1 MVLNGLK
8 WRLLLFLEAI
18 IQKLKGDF
26 VILLNQKRVL
36 AAIAALLVLILLAGC
51 TSSKSAEETLQ
62 DALKKSSQITS
73 YSMKGSLQISDLK
86 LPETA
91 DDEGY
96 ASMASGFLS
105 NAELS
110 WTGGYRKDPMLAEIN
125 LQINIKGDLAMTI
138 TVPIVMNKE
147 KLWVKVPNIPMLGLP
162 AEIVGKYIEV
172 DLKKL
177 AEQEGQDIQSLD
189 IGTTQ
194 KLVSDVSAIVF
205 KHIDE
210 DTYLKDVSAK
220 DAGITTDGI
229 DKVVQTHVTKD
240 QVEPLIQTITNDIG
254 PEVIDL
260 LSKNEEYRKM
270 LKIEQSDL
278 DEAKKSLAE
287 SKDND
292 ISKDLEEFKKSVQT
306 LDILSNIGIDGKGYA
321 SYTDA
326 KIAFAGTEADQT
338 TSGTIKIVQELTDI
352 NGDVKLSGE
361 PKAEEVLTDDQLSQL
376 GLPGLGGG
384 SL

>member
-1 MVLNGLK
+1 MLNH
-8 WRLLLFLEAI
+8 
-18 IQKLKGDF
+18 
-26 VILLNQKRVL
+26 KRVL

-51 TSSKSAEETLQ
+51 TGSKSASETLQ
-62 DALKKSSQITS
+62 DALKKSSQIDS
-73 YSMKGSLQISDLK
+73 YSMKGSLQVSDLK

-125 LQINIKGDLAMTI
+125 LQINIKGDLAMTF

-194 KLVSDVSAIVF
+194 KLLNDVSAIVF

-260 LSKNEEYRKM
+260 LSKNEAYRKM
-270 LKIEQSDL
+270 LKLEQSDL

-326 KIAFAGTEADQT
+326 KIAFAGTEDGQT
-338 TSGTIKIVQELTDI
+338 TSGTLKIVQELTDI

-361 PKAEEVLTDDQLSQL
+361 PKAEDVLTEDQLSQL

>member
-1 MVLNGLK
+1 M
-8 WRLLLFLEAI
+8 EAASI
-18 IQKLKGDF
+18 FRGDHPELKGAF
-26 VILLNQKRVL
+26 VILFTSKRLL
-36 AAIAALLVLILLAGC
+36 AAVAALLVLILLAGC
-51 TSSKSAEETLQ
+51 TGSKSTEETLQ
-62 DALKKSSQITS
+62 DALKKSSQINS

-91 DDEGY
+91 DDVDGY

-162 AEIVGKYIEV
+162 EEIVGKYIEV

-194 KLVSDVSAIVF
+194 KLVNDVSAIVF

-210 DTYLKDVSAK
+210 ETYLKDVSSK
-220 DAGITTDGI
+220 DAGITADGV
-229 DKVVQTHVTKD
+229 DKVVQMHVTKD
-240 QVEPLIQTITNDIG
+240 QVEPLIQTVVNEIA

-278 DEAKKSLAE
+278 DEAKKGLAE
-287 SKDND
+287 AKDND

-306 LDILSNIGIDGKGYA
+306 LDILSNIGINGKGYV
-321 SYTDA
+321 SYSDA
-326 KIAFAGTEADQT
+326 KIAFAGSEDGQSA
-338 TSGTIKIVQELTDI
+338 SGTLKVVQELTDI

-361 PKAEEVLTDDQLSQL
+361 PKAEDVLTEDQLSQL
-376 GLPGLGGG
+376 GLPGLSGG

>member
-1 MVLNGLK
+1 M
-8 WRLLLFLEAI
+8 
-18 IQKLKGDF
+18 
-26 VILLNQKRVL
+26 LNQKRVL
-36 AAIAALLVLILLAGC
+36 AAVAALLVLILLAGC
-51 TSSKSAEETLQ
+51 TGSKSAEETLQ
-62 DALKKSSQITS
+62 DALKKSSQIDS

-86 LPETA
+86 LPESA
-91 DDEGY
+91 DDGGY
-96 ASMASGFLS
+96 TSMASSFLS

-125 LQINIKGDLAMTI
+125 LQVAIKGDLAMTV
-138 TVPIVMNKE
+138 TVPILMNKE

-177 AEQEGQDIQSLD
+177 AEQQGEDLQSLD

-194 KLVSDVSAIVF
+194 KLVNDVSAIVF

-220 DAGITTDGI
+220 DAGITADGV

-240 QVEPLIQTITNDIG
+240 QVEPLIQTVVNDIA

-260 LSKNEEYRKM
+260 LSKNEEYRKL

-326 KIAFAGTEADQT
+326 KIAFAGSEEGQSA
-338 TSGTIKIVQELTDI
+338 SGTIKVVQELTDI

-361 PKAEEVLTDDQLSQL
+361 PKAEDVLTEDQLSQL

>member
-1 MVLNGLK
+1 M
-8 WRLLLFLEAI
+8 
-18 IQKLKGDF
+18 
-26 VILLNQKRVL
+26 LNQKRVL

>member
-1 MVLNGLK
+1 M
-8 WRLLLFLEAI
+8 EAASI
-18 IQKLKGDF
+18 FRGHHPESKGAF
-26 VILLNQKRVL
+26 VILFTSKRLL
-36 AAIAALLVLILLAGC
+36 AAVAALLVLILLAGC
-51 TSSKSAEETLQ
+51 TGSKSTEETLQ
-62 DALKKSSQITS
+62 DALKKSSQINS

-91 DDEGY
+91 DDGGY
-96 ASMASGFLS
+96 TSMVGGILS

-125 LQINIKGDLAMTI
+125 LQVAIKGDLAMTV
-138 TVPIVMNKE
+138 TVPILMNKE
-147 KLWVKVPNIPMLGLP
+147 KMWVKVPNIPMLGLP

-177 AEQEGQDIQSLD
+177 AEQQGQEIQSLD

-194 KLVSDVSAIVF
+194 KLVNDVSAIVF

-210 DTYLKDVSAK
+210 ETYLKDVSAK
-220 DAGITTDGI
+220 DAGITADGV

-240 QVEPLIQTITNDIG
+240 QVEPLIQTVVNEIA

-287 SKDND
+287 AKDND

-306 LDILSNIGIDGKGYA
+306 LDILSNIGINGKGYV
-321 SYTDA
+321 SYSDA
-326 KIAFAGTEADQT
+326 KIAFAGSEDGQSA
-338 TSGTIKIVQELTDI
+338 SGTVKIVQELTDI

-361 PKAEEVLTDDQLSQL
+361 PKAEDVLTEDQLSQL
-376 GLPGLGGG
+376 GLPGLSGG

>member
-1 MVLNGLK
+1 M
-8 WRLLLFLEAI
+8 
-18 IQKLKGDF
+18 
-26 VILLNQKRVL
+26 LNQKRVL

-51 TSSKSAEETLQ
+51 TGSKSAQETLQ

-86 LPETA
+86 LPESA

-96 ASMASGFLS
+96 ASMAGGFLS
-105 NAELS
+105 NAQLS

-125 LQINIKGDLAMTI
+125 LQIEIKGDLAMTI
-138 TVPIVMNKE
+138 TVPILMSKE

-194 KLVSDVSAIVF
+194 KLLNDVSAIVF

-260 LSKNEEYRKM
+260 LSKNEAYRKM

-287 SKDND
+287 TKEND

-306 LDILSNIGIDGKGYA
+306 LDILSNIGINGKGYA

-326 KIAFAGTEADQT
+326 KIAFAGTEDGQSA
-338 TSGTIKIVQELTDI
+338 SGTIKIVQELTDI

-361 PKAEEVLTDDQLSQL
+361 PKAEDVLTDDQLSQL

>member
-1 MVLNGLK
+1 M
-8 WRLLLFLEAI
+8 EAASI
-18 IQKLKGDF
+18 FRSHHPEFKGAF

-36 AAIAALLVLILLAGC
+36 AAVAALLVLILLAGC
-51 TSSKSAEETLQ
+51 TGSKSTEETLQ

-91 DDEGY
+91 DDGGY
-96 ASMASGFLS
+96 ASVAGGFLN
-105 NAELS
+105 NAQLS

-125 LQINIKGDLAMTI
+125 LQVEIKGDLSITF
-138 TVPIVMNKE
+138 TVPILMNKE

-177 AEQEGQDIQSLD
+177 AEQQGEDIQSLD

-194 KLVSDVSAIVF
+194 KLVNDVSAIVF
-205 KHIDE
+205 KHVDE

-220 DAGITTDGI
+220 DAGITADGI

-240 QVEPLIQTITNDIG
+240 QVEPLIQTVVNDIA

-260 LSKNEEYRKM
+260 LSKNEEYRKL

-287 SKDND
+287 SKNND

-326 KIAFAGTEADQT
+326 KIAFAGSEEGQSA
-338 TSGTIKIVQELTDI
+338 SGTIKVVQELTDI

-361 PKAEEVLTDDQLSQL
+361 PKAEDVLTEDQLSQL

>member
-1 MVLNGLK
+1 M
-8 WRLLLFLEAI
+8 EAASI
-18 IQKLKGDF
+18 FRGHHPESKGAF
-26 VILLNQKRVL
+26 VILFTSKRLL
-36 AAIAALLVLILLAGC
+36 AVVAALLVLILVAGC
-51 TSSKSAEETLQ
+51 TGSKSTEETLQ
-62 DALKKSSQITS
+62 DALKKSSQINS

-91 DDEGY
+91 DDGGY
-96 ASMASGFLS
+96 TSMVGGFLS

-125 LQINIKGDLAMTI
+125 LQVAIKGDLAMTV
-138 TVPIVMNKE
+138 TVPILMNKE
-147 KLWVKVPNIPMLGLP
+147 KMWVKVPNIPMLGLP

-177 AEQEGQDIQSLD
+177 AEQQGQEIQSLD

-194 KLVSDVSAIVF
+194 KLVNDVSAIVF

-210 DTYLKDVSAK
+210 ETYLKDVSAK
-220 DAGITTDGI
+220 DAGITADGV

-240 QVEPLIQTITNDIG
+240 QVEPLIQTVVNEIA

-306 LDILSNIGIDGKGYA
+306 LDILSNIGINGKGYV
-321 SYTDA
+321 SYSDA
-326 KIAFAGTEADQT
+326 KIAFAGSEDGQSA
-338 TSGTIKIVQELTDI
+338 SGTVKIVQELTDI

-361 PKAEEVLTDDQLSQL
+361 PKAEDVLTEDQLSQL
-376 GLPGLGGG
+376 GLPGVGGG